1 MQGDKVVRPSVAF
14 VDIIVMIVDVVEVL
28 AIVLEQAVVNA
39 RHAFFFE
46 TGACTFAWSISSLLQ
61 FTLSRSKF

>member
-1 MQGDKVVRPSVAF
+1 